1 MVAEP
6 GAVRAVT
13 TMPRLWFMIWGG
25 LVTDDCRGGQGGAV
39 DQRRVGGKAEQRGGG
54 GPPMG

>member
-39 DQRRVGGKAEQRGGG
+39 DQRRVGGKAEQ
-54 GPPMG
+54 